1 MQQVGLAW
9 CYEVEFSIP
18 KMHKPIPAGTVK
30 VYFSVMQGEGNNY
43 EVEFNFE
50 NESLKHRIGNTMRG
64 NKYES
69 WINNVIEKKHIIKT
83 QIHLGTEF
91 EHSRFVGEDGKNI
104 DPFVPQFDIQK
115 VKDLEQ
121 ERVDSQNINVNSP
134 RFIGTLKRALEEMF
148 LQMDKDKSGTLT
160 YNEFRE
166 AFKYLAYGLNDNDI
180 NMLISLADENAD
192 ELIDWNEFIP
202 IGIEAI
208 RNFYS
213 RNIAKKKAEIMT
225 HPEPEALK
233 MVYWEEINNTYTL
246 LKYKFN
252 EADEIK
258 DGIVSLQHF
267 KNIVRSTKFLTPK
280 EKNLL
285 IRL

>member
-1 MQQVGLAW
+1 
-9 CYEVEFSIP
+9 
-18 KMHKPIPAGTVK
+18 
-30 VYFSVMQGEGNNY
+30 
-43 EVEFNFE
+43 
-50 NESLKHRIGNTMRG
+50 
-64 NKYES
+64 
-69 WINNVIEKKHIIKT
+69 
-83 QIHLGTEF
+83 
-91 EHSRFVGEDGKNI
+91 
-104 DPFVPQFDIQK
+104 
-115 VKDLEQ
+115 
-121 ERVDSQNINVNSP
+121 
-134 RFIGTLKRALEEMF
+134 
-148 LQMDKDKSGTLT
+148 MDKDKSGTLT